1 MKLFVFLLVL
11 LGVMFIYVCILIFA
25 FLNKVRK
32 VNSYIYAIEIVERL
46 DYVYFNVLDSSKDY
60 YEHQESRHP
69 Q

>member
-32 VNSYIYAIEIVERL
+32 VNNYISAIEIVERL
-46 DYVYFNVLDSSKDY
+46 DYV
-60 YEHQESRHP
+60 
-69 Q
+69 